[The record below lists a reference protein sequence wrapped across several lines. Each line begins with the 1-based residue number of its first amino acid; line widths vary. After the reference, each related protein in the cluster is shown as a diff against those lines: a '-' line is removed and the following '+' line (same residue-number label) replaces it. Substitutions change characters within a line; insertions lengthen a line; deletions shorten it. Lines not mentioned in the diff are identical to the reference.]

1 MVDSCCL
8 IVMSLNTLWGLPFCF
23 PNSVHKV
30 FCFLEMSEK
39 SVTFCDCCDKIY
51 FDRCG
56 CLLFIILKKKEKDF
70 VSVKRGFLVGTCCRD
85 F

>member
-39 SVTFCDCCDKIY
+39 SVTFCDCCDKIN
-51 FDRCG
+51 FDRYG
-56 CLLFIILKKKEKDF
+56 YLFFIILKEKEKDF
-70 VSVKRGFLVGTCCRD
+70 VSVKKAFLAGTCRRD